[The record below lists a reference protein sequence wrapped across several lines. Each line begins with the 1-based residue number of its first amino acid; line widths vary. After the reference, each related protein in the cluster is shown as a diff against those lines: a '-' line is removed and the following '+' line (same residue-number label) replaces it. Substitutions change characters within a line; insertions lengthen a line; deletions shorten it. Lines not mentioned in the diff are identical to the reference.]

1 MTKSLKVGIGPIP
14 AREVDVSKANVINAL
29 LTRPI
34 AVLPTKA
41 GDPIR
46 PFAVGLWNGIRP
58 LLKPEYSVTTLRR
71 ATGAY
76 LPRRDIIF
84 PSPNRI
90 PCAMTSMECQPAQ
103 YQRQTSWLRGRST
116 RASGADNFSSA
127 SGGL

>member
-76 LPRRDIIF
+76 LHTKRYHFSVAQPDSVRHDIDG
-84 PSPNRI
+84 
-90 PCAMTSMECQPAQ
+90 MPAGEVSEADRLAAREK
-103 YQRQTSWLRGRST
+103 YKSFGR
-116 RASGADNFSSA
+116 
-127 SGGL
+127 